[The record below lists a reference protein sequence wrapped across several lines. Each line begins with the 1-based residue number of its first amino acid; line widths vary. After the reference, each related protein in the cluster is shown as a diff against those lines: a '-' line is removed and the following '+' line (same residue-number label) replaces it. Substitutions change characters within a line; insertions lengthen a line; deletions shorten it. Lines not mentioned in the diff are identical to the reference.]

1 MKTTLW
7 VRRDEAD
14 AGQGITVADI
24 VEGFEYNELDE
35 KGLFGLDGRLTIQ
48 PEYQRRYIYGDG
60 RKDVAV
66 IDSLLKGYPIG
77 LLYFSKVGDDDYEV
91 LDGQQRITTIG
102 RFVRGLFAAKDTNGN
117 QQY

>member
-35 KGLFGLDGRLTIQ
+35 K
-48 PEYQRRYIYGDG
+48 
-60 RKDVAV
+60 
-66 IDSLLKGYPIG
+66 DSLDWTGH
-77 LLYFSKVGDDDYEV
+77 
-91 LDGQQRITTIG
+91 
-102 RFVRGLFAAKDTNGN
+102 
-117 QQY
+117 